1 MPSRNSNIRRDL
13 PMPASPLIP
22 TIWPWPRIADSRR
35 DCSRSISRWRPT
47 KAAARSRTPRPTARR
62 PTSAS
67 ARPCPDASGS
77 SWSSKPRSRNG
88 AAVSLITTPSGSAR
102 AISASRIVS
111 AACLPSTSSSAAAAP
126 CPTRNWL
133 VWTATRIAGAAPVSC
148 LARSTAFTIAIA
160 ACAARL
166 GASSVESR
174 PKAATMPAGLR
185 PSKLRILSRST
196 SSARPTV
203 VVPFLRPYR
212 TREDMGGWHAD
223 GGVAE
228 YVEERLKRGIYRG
241 IGEFHLGG
249 ADVDAPVVRRIAEL
263 AAERDLFLHAHVD
276 ADTIEKLL
284 ARYPKVRF
292 LWAHAGMSAD
302 AETVGRPAR
311 RHYVAPGGRL
321 DPAWRAR
328 FLRHADRFLVGTD
341 TWVTSRWEAV
351 EPSMRDVQQWLAEL
365 PAEVA
370 ERIAWK
376 NGARLFPAP

>member
-1 MPSRNSNIRRDL
+1 VPRLPAGPRRVIGRVVRR
-13 PMPASPLIP
+13 PAM
-22 TIWPWPRIADSRR
+22 
-35 DCSRSISRWRPT
+35 
-47 KAAARSRTPRPTARR
+47 TAR
-62 PTSAS
+62 
-67 ARPCPDASGS
+67 GS
-77 SWSSKPRSRNG
+77 LLALATMLLLVGDPR
-88 AAVSLITTPSGSAR
+88 L
-102 AISASRIVS
+102 
-111 AACLPSTSSSAAAAP
+111 AAAP
-126 CPTRNWL
+126 YPLFDAHIHYSRPDWDAYPPERAL
-133 VWTATRIAGAAPVSC
+133 AL
-148 LARSTAFTIAIA
+148 LARAGVRRAIVSSTPDDGT
-160 ACAARL
+160 L
-166 GASSVESR
+166 
-174 PKAATMPAGLR
+174 
-185 PSKLRILSRST
+185 KLYER
-196 SSARPTV
+196 APTV

-212 TREDMGGWHAD
+212 TREDMAGWHAD
-223 GGVAE
+223 AGVAA
-228 YVEERLKRGIYRG
+228 YVEERLRRGVYRG
-241 IGEFHLGG
+241 IGEFHLGAAG
-249 ADVDAPVVRRIAEL
+249 VDAPVVRRIAEL

-302 AETVGRPAR
+302 AETVGRLLDRFAR
-311 RHYVAPGGRL
+311 LWVELALRSDVAPGGRL

>member
-1 MPSRNSNIRRDL
+1 M
-13 PMPASPLIP
+13 
-22 TIWPWPRIADSRR
+22 
-35 DCSRSISRWRPT
+35 
-47 KAAARSRTPRPTARR
+47 TARR
-62 PTSAS
+62 SLVSFAAALLLVGGP
-67 ARPCPDASGS
+67 RPVAAQYPVFDAHIHYSRPDWDAY
-77 SWSSKPRSRNG
+77 PPER
-88 AAVSLITTPSGSAR
+88 ALALLAR
-102 AISASRIVS
+102 AGVRRALVS
-111 AACLPSTSSSAAAAP
+111 STP
-126 CPTRNWL
+126 DDGTL
-133 VWTATRIAGAAPVSC
+133 
-148 LARSTAFTIAIA
+148 
-160 ACAARL
+160 
-166 GASSVESR
+166 
-174 PKAATMPAGLR
+174 
-185 PSKLRILSRST
+185 KLYER
-196 SSARPTV
+196 APTV

-212 TREDMGGWHAD
+212 TREDMAGWHAD
-223 GGVAE
+223 AGRRGV
-228 YVEERLKRGIYRG
+228 YRG
-241 IGEFHLGG
+241 IGEFHLGA

-302 AETVGRPAR
+302 AETVGRLLDRFAR
-311 RHYVAPGGRL
+311 LWVELALRSDVAPGGRL

>member
-1 MPSRNSNIRRDL
+1 M
-13 PMPASPLIP
+13 
-22 TIWPWPRIADSRR
+22 
-35 DCSRSISRWRPT
+35 
-47 KAAARSRTPRPTARR
+47 TAR
-62 PTSAS
+62 
-67 ARPCPDASGS
+67 GS
-77 SWSSKPRSRNG
+77 LLALATMLLLVGDPR
-88 AAVSLITTPSGSAR
+88 L
-102 AISASRIVS
+102 
-111 AACLPSTSSSAAAAP
+111 AAAP
-126 CPTRNWL
+126 YPLFDAHIHYSRPDWDAYPPERAL
-133 VWTATRIAGAAPVSC
+133 AL
-148 LARSTAFTIAIA
+148 LARAGVRRAIVSSTPDDGT
-160 ACAARL
+160 L
-166 GASSVESR
+166 
-174 PKAATMPAGLR
+174 
-185 PSKLRILSRST
+185 KLYER
-196 SSARPTV
+196 APTV

-212 TREDMGGWHAD
+212 TREDMAGWHAD
-223 GGVAE
+223 AGVAA
-228 YVEERLKRGIYRG
+228 YVEERLRRGVYRG
-241 IGEFHLGG
+241 IGEFHLCAAG
-249 ADVDAPVVRRIAEL
+249 VDAPVVRRIAEL

-302 AETVGRPAR
+302 AETVGRLLDRFAR
-311 RHYVAPGGRL
+311 LWVELALRSDVAPGGRL

>member
-1 MPSRNSNIRRDL
+1 VPRLPAGTRRVIGRVVRR
-13 PMPASPLIP
+13 PAM
-22 TIWPWPRIADSRR
+22 
-35 DCSRSISRWRPT
+35 
-47 KAAARSRTPRPTARR
+47 TAR
-62 PTSAS
+62 
-67 ARPCPDASGS
+67 GS
-77 SWSSKPRSRNG
+77 LLALATMLLLVGDPR
-88 AAVSLITTPSGSAR
+88 L
-102 AISASRIVS
+102 
-111 AACLPSTSSSAAAAP
+111 AAAP
-126 CPTRNWL
+126 YPLFDAHIHYSRPDWDAYPPERAL
-133 VWTATRIAGAAPVSC
+133 AL
-148 LARSTAFTIAIA
+148 LARAGVRRAIVSSTPDDGT
-160 ACAARL
+160 L
-166 GASSVESR
+166 
-174 PKAATMPAGLR
+174 
-185 PSKLRILSRST
+185 KLYER
-196 SSARPTV
+196 APTV

-212 TREDMGGWHAD
+212 TREDMAGWHAD
-223 GGVAE
+223 AGVAA
-228 YVEERLKRGIYRG
+228 YVEERLRRGVYRG
-241 IGEFHLGG
+241 IGEFHLGAAG
-249 ADVDAPVVRRIAEL
+249 VDAPVVRRIAEL

-302 AETVGRPAR
+302 AETVGRLLDRFAR
-311 RHYVAPGGRL
+311 LWVELALRSDVAPGGRL

>member
-1 MPSRNSNIRRDL
+1 MPRLPAGTRRVIGRVVRR
-13 PMPASPLIP
+13 PAM
-22 TIWPWPRIADSRR
+22 
-35 DCSRSISRWRPT
+35 
-47 KAAARSRTPRPTARR
+47 TAR
-62 PTSAS
+62 
-67 ARPCPDASGS
+67 GS
-77 SWSSKPRSRNG
+77 LLALATMLLLVGDPR
-88 AAVSLITTPSGSAR
+88 L
-102 AISASRIVS
+102 
-111 AACLPSTSSSAAAAP
+111 AAAP
-126 CPTRNWL
+126 YPLFDAHIHYSRPDWDAYPPERAL
-133 VWTATRIAGAAPVSC
+133 AL
-148 LARSTAFTIAIA
+148 LARAGVRRAIVSSTPDDGT
-160 ACAARL
+160 L
-166 GASSVESR
+166 
-174 PKAATMPAGLR
+174 
-185 PSKLRILSRST
+185 KLYER
-196 SSARPTV
+196 APTV

-212 TREDMGGWHAD
+212 TREDMAGWHAD
-223 GGVAE
+223 AGVAA
-228 YVEERLKRGIYRG
+228 YVEERLRRGVYRG
-241 IGEFHLGG
+241 IGEFHLGAAG
-249 ADVDAPVVRRIAEL
+249 VDAPVVRRIAEL

-302 AETVGRPAR
+302 AETVGRLLDRFAR
-311 RHYVAPGGRL
+311 LWVELALRSDVAPGGRL